1 MKKMKK
7 VMALLLSLVMVLAM
21 SIATFATEG
30 STGSSTSTTITIQG
44 GADGSVYSAYKLM
57 DVSVDAAG
65 KNFTYTVNSKYS
77 MALQVAT
84 KKGTDA
90 AVIKYL
96 NDNKDNEA
104 AIRDFADFVYKYLT
118 TAGMGAEAES
128 SNNVFTVDKGYYLI
142 AEKTPGNKQD
152 TYSLVML
159 NTLGNDSITINTKES
174 TPTLEKKIKEKND
187 STGKETDW
195 QDGADYDLGDVIPF
209 KLTGTVSSRIAN
221 YTTYYYAFHDKMSA
235 GLTFNDT
242 SVEVTIDGT
251 KIDKSKYSVKTEG
264 LTDGCTFEVVFDD
277 LKKAGVALTG
287 NSKVVVEYK
296 ATLNEKAVLGSVGN
310 PNDAKLEYNNNPYY
324 EGNGKPENPGETPWD
339 GVIVFT
345 YKLVAN
351 KVDQN
356 GASVNG
362 AGFTLYKYNEEI
374 KDYKK
379 VGEEIKGTDD
389 KPVTTFEFSY
399 LDAGKYKL
407 VESTIPA
414 GYSAA
419 PDLVFEVRATY
430 TADMGA
436 TGAKPTLTAL
446 EIIDENG
453 NTISGEDKVFT
464 TNLEKGSAETDVVN
478 KSGSTLPTTGG
489 MGTTI
494 FYVVGS
500 ILVLGAAILLITK
513 KRMSAR

>member
-30 STGSSTSTTITIQG
+30 STGSSTATTITIQG

-389 KPVTTFEFSY
+389 KPVTKFEFSY

-407 VESTIPA
+407 VESTVPA

-446 EIIDENG
+446 EIIDEDG

-478 KSGSTLPTTGG
+478 KSGKTLPTTGG

>member
-44 GADGSVYSAYKLM
+44 GADVYSAYKLM

-174 TPTLEKKIKEKND
+174 TPTLKED
-187 STGKETDW
+187 
-195 QDGADYDLGDVIPF
+195 
-209 KLTGTVSSRIAN
+209 
-221 YTTYYYAFHDKMSA
+221 
-235 GLTFNDT
+235 
-242 SVEVTIDGT
+242 
-251 KIDKSKYSVKTEG
+251 
-264 LTDGCTFEVVFDD
+264 
-277 LKKAGVALTG
+277 
-287 NSKVVVEYK
+287 
-296 ATLNEKAVLGSVGN
+296 
-310 PNDAKLEYNNNPYY
+310 
-324 EGNGKPENPGETPWD
+324 
-339 GVIVFT
+339 
-345 YKLVAN
+345 
-351 KVDQN
+351 
-356 GASVNG
+356 
-362 AGFTLYKYNEEI
+362 
-374 KDYKK
+374 
-379 VGEEIKGTDD
+379 
-389 KPVTTFEFSY
+389 
-399 LDAGKYKL
+399 
-407 VESTIPA
+407 
-414 GYSAA
+414 
-419 PDLVFEVRATY
+419 
-430 TADMGA
+430 
-436 TGAKPTLTAL
+436 
-446 EIIDENG
+446 
-453 NTISGEDKVFT
+453 
-464 TNLEKGSAETDVVN
+464 
-478 KSGSTLPTTGG
+478 
-489 MGTTI
+489 
-494 FYVVGS
+494 
-500 ILVLGAAILLITK
+500 
-513 KRMSAR
+513 

>member
-30 STGSSTSTTITIQG
+30 SAGSSTSTTITITG
-44 GADGSVYSAYKLM
+44 GANGSVYSAYKLM

-77 MALQVAT
+77 LALQLAT
-84 KKGTDA
+84 GKGSDE

-96 NDNKDNEA
+96 NDNKDKEA
-104 AIRDFADFVYKYLT
+104 VIREVADYVYKYLT
-118 TAGMGAEAES
+118 VASMGAEAES
-128 SNNVFTVDKGYYLI
+128 SNNVFNVDKGYYLI
-142 AEKTPGNKQD
+142 AEKTLGNKQD

-159 NTLGNDSITINTKES
+159 DTLGNDSITIKTKES

-187 STGKETDW
+187 STGTETDW

-209 KLTGTVSSRIAN
+209 KLTGTVSSRIGN
-221 YTTYYYAFHDKMSA
+221 YATYYYAFHDKMSA
-235 GLTFNDT
+235 GLTFNDK
-242 SVEVTIDGT
+242 SVKVTIDGT
-251 KIDKSKYSVKTEG
+251 TIAESKYSVNITG
-264 LTDGCTFEVVFDD
+264 LKDGCTFEVVFED
-277 LKKAGVALTG
+277 LKKAGVTLTG
-287 NSKVVVEYK
+287 NSKVVVEYN

-356 GASVNG
+356 GALVNG

-419 PDLVFEVRATY
+419 PDLVFEVKATY

-436 TGAKPTLTAL
+436 TGNKPTLTAL

>member
-21 SIATFATEG
+21 SIATFA
-30 STGSSTSTTITIQG
+30 GSSTSTTITITG
-44 GADGSVYSAYKLM
+44 GANGSVYSAYKLM

-77 MALQVAT
+77 DILKSVT
-84 KKGTDA
+84 KKTTDA
-90 AVIKYL
+90 EVIESVSKMDATAV
-96 NDNKDNEA
+96 
-104 AIRDFADFVYKYLT
+104 RTFADSVYQKLT
-118 TAGMGAEAES
+118 KANLEAEATS
-128 SNNVFTVDKGYYLI
+128 TNSVFTVPQGYYLI
-142 AEKTPGNKQD
+142 AEKTLGNKQD

-159 NTLGNDSITINTKES
+159 DTLGNDSITINTKES

-187 STGKETDW
+187 STGRETEW

-209 KLTGTVSSRIAN
+209 KLTGTISSRIAN
-221 YTTYYYAFHDKMSA
+221 YKTYYYAFHDKMSA
-235 GLTFNDT
+235 GLTFNVD
-242 SVEVTIDGT
+242 SVTVTIDGT
-251 KIDKSKYSVKTEG
+251 MIDKSKYSVNITG
-264 LTDGCTFEVVFDD
+264 LKDDCTFEVVFED
-277 LKKAGVALTG
+277 LKKAGVTLTG
-287 NSKVVVEYK
+287 ESKVVVEYN

-351 KVDQN
+351 KINQN
-356 GASVNG
+356 REALNG
-362 AGFTLYKYNEEI
+362 AGFTLYKYINDKGYE
-374 KDYKK
+374 K

-407 VESTIPA
+407 VETTVPS
-414 GYSAA
+414 GYSKAS
-419 PDLVFEVRATY
+419 DLMFEVKATY

-446 EIIDENG
+446 EIIDEDG

-464 TNLEKGSAETDVVN
+464 INLLEGSANTNVVN
-478 KSGSTLPTTGG
+478 KSGKTLPTTGG

>member
-21 SIATFATEG
+21 SVVAFAGEG
-30 STGSSTSTTITIQG
+30 STGSSTSTTITITG
-44 GADGSVYSAYKLM
+44 GANGSVYSAYKLM

-77 MALQVAT
+77 NILKSVT
-84 KKGTDA
+84 EKTTDA
-90 AVIKYL
+90 EVIESISKMDATAV
-96 NDNKDNEA
+96 
-104 AIRDFADFVYKYLT
+104 RTFADSVYQELT
-118 TAGMGAEAES
+118 KVNLEAEATS
-128 SNNVFTVDKGYYLI
+128 TDSVFTVPQGYYLI
-142 AEKTPGNKQD
+142 AEKTLGNKQD

-159 NTLGNDSITINTKES
+159 DTLGNNSITINTKES

-187 STGKETDW
+187 STGIETKW

-221 YTTYYYAFHDKMSA
+221 YKTYYYAFHDKMSA
-235 GLTFNDT
+235 GLTFNDD
-242 SVEVTIDGT
+242 SVTVTIDGT

-264 LTDGCTFEVVFDD
+264 LTDNCTFEVVFDD

-287 NSKVVVEYK
+287 ESEVIVEYN
-296 ATLNEKAVLGSVGN
+296 ATLNESAVLGSVGN

-324 EGNGKPENPGETPWD
+324 DGNVKPENPGETPWD

-351 KVDQN
+351 KINQSGEALD
-356 GASVNG
+356 G
-362 AGFTLYKYNEEI
+362 AGFTLYKYNKEND
-374 KDYKK
+374 DYEK
-379 VGEEIKGTDD
+379 VGNEIIGDD
-389 KPVTTFEFSY
+389 DHPVHKFEFSY

-407 VESTIPA
+407 VETTVPS
-414 GYSAA
+414 GYSKAS
-419 PDLVFEVRATY
+419 DLMFEVKATY
-430 TADMGA
+430 TADMGV
-436 TGAKPTLTAL
+436 TGDKPTLTAL
-446 EIIDENG
+446 EIMDEDG
-453 NTISGEDKVFT
+453 KIISCEDKVFT
-464 TNLEKGSAETDVVN
+464 TNLLEGSANTNVVN
-478 KSGSTLPTTGG
+478 KSGSTLPSTGG

>member
-21 SIATFATEG
+21 SIATFAAGG
-30 STGSSTSTTITIQG
+30 STGSSTSTTITITG
-44 GADGSVYSAYKLM
+44 GANGSVYSAYKLM

-77 MALQVAT
+77 QVLQTAT
-84 KKGTDA
+84 GLGTDE
-90 AVIKYL
+90 AVIKHL
-96 NDNKDNEA
+96 DENKDKENV
-104 AIRDFADFVYKYLT
+104 IRTFADSVYQKLT
-118 TAGMGAEAES
+118 KANLKAEATS
-128 SNNVFTVDKGYYLI
+128 ANSVFTVPQGYYLI
-142 AEKTPGNKQD
+142 AETKLGNNQD

-159 NTLGNDSITINTKES
+159 DTLGNKSIEIKTKES

-187 STGKETDW
+187 STGTETDW

-221 YTTYYYAFHDKMSA
+221 YNTYYYAFHDKMSA
-235 GLTFNDT
+235 GLTFNVGSE
-242 SVEVTIDGT
+242 SVSIDGT
-251 KIDKSKYSVKTEG
+251 TIDKSKYSVKTKG

-277 LKKAGVALTG
+277 LKNAGVELTG
-287 NSKVVVEYK
+287 NSKVVVEYN
-296 ATLNEKAVLGSVGN
+296 ATLNDKAVLGSKGN

-351 KVDQN
+351 KINQ
-356 GASVNG
+356 AKEALNG
-362 AGFTLYKYNEEI
+362 AGFTLYKYVKATESYE
-374 KDYKK
+374 K

-389 KPVTTFEFSY
+389 NPVHKFEFSY

-407 VESTIPA
+407 VETTVPS
-414 GYSAA
+414 GYSKAS
-419 PDLVFEVRATY
+419 DLMFEVKATY

-436 TGAKPTLTAL
+436 TGDKPTLTAL
-446 EIIDENG
+446 EIMDEDG
-453 NTISGEDKVFT
+453 KIISGEDQVFT
-464 TNLEKGSAETDVVN
+464 TNLLEGSAETNVVN

>member
-1 MKKMKK
+1 MQ
-7 VMALLLSLVMVLAM
+7 LA
-21 SIATFATEG
+21 TGKG
-30 STGSSTSTTITIQG
+30 S
-44 GADGSVYSAYKLM
+44 DK
-57 DVSVDAAG
+57 
-65 KNFTYTVNSKYS
+65 
-77 MALQVAT
+77 
-84 KKGTDA
+84 
-90 AVIKYL
+90 AVIEYL
-96 NDNKDNEA
+96 DKNKSNEA
-104 AIRDFADFVYKYLT
+104 IIRKVADYVYKYLT
-118 TAGMGAEAES
+118 VASMGAEAES
-128 SNNVFTVDKGYYLI
+128 SNNVFNVDKGYYLI
-142 AEKTPGNKQD
+142 AEKTLGNKQD

-159 NTLGNDSITINTKES
+159 DTLGNDSITIKTKES

-209 KLTGTVSSRIAN
+209 KLTGTVSSRIGN
-221 YTTYYYAFHDKMSA
+221 YATYYYAFHDKMSA
-235 GLTFNDT
+235 GLSFDDS
-242 SVEVTIDGT
+242 SVSVKIDGT
-251 KIDKSKYSVKTEG
+251 QIDKSKYSVKTEG
-264 LTDGCTFEVVFDD
+264 LTDDCTFEVVFED
-277 LKKAGVALTG
+277 LKKAGVELTG
-287 NSKVVVEYK
+287 DSKVVVEYN
-296 ATLNEKAVLGSVGN
+296 ATLNENAVLGSAGN

-351 KVDQN
+351 KINQ
-356 GASVNG
+356 AKEALNG
-362 AGFTLYKYNEEI
+362 AGFTLYKYVEASKNYE
-374 KDYKK
+374 K
-379 VGEEIKGTDD
+379 VGNEIKGDD
-389 KPVTTFEFSY
+389 ENPVTTFEFSY

-407 VESTIPA
+407 VETTVPS
-414 GYSAA
+414 GYSKAS
-419 PDLVFEVRATY
+419 DLMFEVKATY
-430 TADMGA
+430 TADMGE

-464 TNLEKGSAETDVVN
+464 TNLLEGSAETDVVN

>member
-30 STGSSTSTTITIQG
+30 STGSSTSTTITITG
-44 GADGSVYSAYKLM
+44 GANGSVYSAYKLM

-77 MALQVAT
+77 LALQLAT
-84 KKGTDA
+84 GKGSDE
-90 AVIKYL
+90 AVIEYL
-96 NDNKDNEA
+96 DKNKSNEA
-104 AIRDFADFVYKYLT
+104 IIRKVADYVYKYLT
-118 TAGMGAEAES
+118 VASMGAEAES
-128 SNNVFTVDKGYYLI
+128 SNNVFNVDKGYYLI
-142 AEKTPGNKQD
+142 AEKTLGNKQD

-159 NTLGNDSITINTKES
+159 DTLGNDSITIKTKES

-209 KLTGTVSSRIAN
+209 KLTGTVSSRIGN
-221 YTTYYYAFHDKMSA
+221 YATYYYAFHDKMSA
-235 GLTFNDT
+235 GLSFDDS
-242 SVEVTIDGT
+242 SVSVKIDGT
-251 KIDKSKYSVKTEG
+251 QIDKSKYSVKTEG
-264 LTDGCTFEVVFDD
+264 LTDDCTFEVVFED
-277 LKKAGVALTG
+277 LKKAGVELTG
-287 NSKVVVEYK
+287 DSKVVVEYN
-296 ATLNEKAVLGSVGN
+296 ATLNENAVLGSAGN

-351 KVDQN
+351 KINQ
-356 GASVNG
+356 AKEALNG
-362 AGFTLYKYNEEI
+362 AGFTLYKYVEASKNYE
-374 KDYKK
+374 K
-379 VGEEIKGTDD
+379 VGNEIKGDD
-389 KPVTTFEFSY
+389 ENPVTTFEFSY

-407 VESTIPA
+407 VETTVPS
-414 GYSAA
+414 GYSKAS
-419 PDLVFEVRATY
+419 DLMFEVKATY
-430 TADMGA
+430 TADMGE

-464 TNLEKGSAETDVVN
+464 TNLLEGSAETDVVN

-500 ILVLGAAILLITK
+500 VLVLGAAILLITK

>member
-21 SIATFATEG
+21 SVVAFAD
-30 STGSSTSTTITIQG
+30 GSSTSTTITITG
-44 GADGSVYSAYKLM
+44 GANGSVYSAYKLM

-77 MALQVAT
+77 NILKSVT
-84 KKGTDA
+84 KKTTDA
-90 AVIKYL
+90 EVIESISKMDATAV
-96 NDNKDNEA
+96 
-104 AIRDFADFVYKYLT
+104 RTFADSVYQKLT
-118 TAGMGAEAES
+118 TANLVAEATS
-128 SNNVFTVDKGYYLI
+128 TDSVFTVPQGYYLI
-142 AEKTPGNKQD
+142 AEKTLGNKQD

-159 NTLGNDSITINTKES
+159 DTLGNDSIEIKTKES

-187 STGKETDW
+187 STGIETGW

-221 YTTYYYAFHDKMSA
+221 YKTYYYAFHDKMSA
-235 GLTFNDT
+235 GLTFNAD

-251 KIDKSKYSVKTEG
+251 TIAKSKYSVNITK

-356 GASVNG
+356 GAPVNG

-389 KPVTTFEFSY
+389 KPVTKFEFSY

-407 VESTIPA
+407 VESTVPA

-446 EIIDENG
+446 EIIDEDG

-464 TNLEKGSAETDVVN
+464 TNLEKGSAETYVEN

-513 KRMSAR
+513 KRMSVR

>member
-21 SIATFATEG
+21 SIATFADEG

-44 GADGSVYSAYKLM
+44 GANGSVYSAYKLM
-57 DVSVDAAG
+57 DVSVDAAE

-77 MALQVAT
+77 SILKSVT
-84 KKGTDA
+84 KKTTDA
-90 AVIKYL
+90 EVIESVSKMDDTAV
-96 NDNKDNEA
+96 
-104 AIRDFADFVYKYLT
+104 RTFADSVYQELT
-118 TAGMGAEAES
+118 KANLGAEATS
-128 SNNVFTVDKGYYLI
+128 TDSVFTVPQGYYLI
-142 AEKTPGNKQD
+142 AEKTLGNKQD

-159 NTLGNDSITINTKES
+159 DTLGNKSITINTKES
-174 TPTLEKKIKEKND
+174 TPTLVKKIKEKND
-187 STGKETDW
+187 STGIETGW

-221 YTTYYYAFHDKMSA
+221 YKTYYYAFHDKMSA
-235 GLTFNDT
+235 GLTFNAT
-242 SVEVTIDGT
+242 SVSVTIDGKT
-251 KIDKSKYSVKTEG
+251 IDSSKYSVKTEG
-264 LTDGCTFEVVFDD
+264 LTDGCTFEVVFED
-277 LKKAGVALTG
+277 LKKAVATLTG
-287 NSKVVVEYK
+287 ESTVVVEYN
-296 ATLNEKAVLGSVGN
+296 ATLNEKAVLGSTGN

-324 EGNGKPENPGETPWD
+324 DGNGKPENPGETPWD

-351 KVDQN
+351 KINQ
-356 GASVNG
+356 AKEALNG
-362 AGFTLYKYNEEI
+362 AGFTLYKYVEASKSYE
-374 KDYKK
+374 K
-379 VGEEIKGTDD
+379 VGNEIKGDD
-389 KPVTTFEFSY
+389 ENPVTTFEFSY

-407 VESTIPA
+407 VETTVPS
-414 GYSAA
+414 GYSKAS
-419 PDLVFEVRATY
+419 DLMFEVKATY
-430 TADMGA
+430 TADMGE

-464 TNLEKGSAETDVVN
+464 TNLEKGSLSTDVIN

>member
-21 SIATFATEG
+21 SVVAFADEG
-30 STGSSTSTTITIQG
+30 SAGSSTSTTITITG
-44 GADGSVYSAYKLM
+44 GANGSVYSAYKLM

-77 MALQVAT
+77 LALQLAT
-84 KKGTDA
+84 GKGSDA

-96 NDNKDNEA
+96 NDNKDKEA
-104 AIRDFADFVYKYLT
+104 VIREVADYVYKYLT
-118 TAGMGAEAES
+118 VASMGAEAES
-128 SNNVFTVDKGYYLI
+128 SNNVFNVDKGYYLI
-142 AEKTPGNKQD
+142 AEKTLGNKQD

-159 NTLGNDSITINTKES
+159 DTLGNDSITIKTKES

-187 STGKETDW
+187 STGTETDW

-209 KLTGTVSSRIAN
+209 KLTGTVSSRIGN
-221 YTTYYYAFHDKMSA
+221 YATYYYAFHDKMSA
-235 GLTFNDT
+235 GLTFNDK
-242 SVEVTIDGT
+242 SVKVTIDGT
-251 KIDKSKYSVKTEG
+251 TIAESKYSVNITG
-264 LTDGCTFEVVFDD
+264 LKDGCTFEVVFED
-277 LKKAGVALTG
+277 LKKAGVTLTG
-287 NSKVVVEYK
+287 NSKVVVEYN

-351 KVDQN
+351 KVDQS
-356 GASVNG
+356 GALVKG
-362 AGFTLYKYNEEI
+362 AGFTLYKYNKENSAYE
-374 KDYKK
+374 K

-407 VESTIPA
+407 VESTVPA

-430 TADMGA
+430 AADMGA
-436 TGAKPTLTAL
+436 TGNKPTLTAL
-446 EIIDENG
+446 EIIDEKG